1 MFNIIDLTEFNLRVK
16 MKRILFNL
24 MILTLLVT
32 SCSSHKEVP
41 IIAPAITTPPP
52 ELPAITED
60 SVNLDLELQDK
71 LKGIWKNYF
80 VEEFNDTRAVNVIV
94 VTNRLL
100 KGKNFGC
107 TDDIFGV
114 ESDVNFRLGVCRVNV
129 PRNHSTGELK
139 STKNQRDSSNDYF
152 KIISQ
157 KELNLTSVVDY
168 LKKSQRSPL
177 VFVHGFNVKHEEAV
191 LRASQLAYDLKYQGP
206 VVLFSWPAGAG
217 AGFLD
222 NKLIN
227 RTYEANLKTATL
239 SIQTF
244 KIFISKLIDSKV
256 IPNIVVHSMGHQVV
270 LPALFELGKARK
282 LQPGDTNYQMPLGE
296 IILNAPDFDSELFTT
311 NVEMIKNLSRRV
323 TLYCSYTDKAMFA
336 SESMNSSKRLGGCTY
351 MEGVDSINVSLL
363 DNSTFGL
370 NHGYYASRPILS
382 DVFQVLLGIEAD
394 RRVFIRKSDPNS
406 TEKYYL
412 RQ

>member
-1 MFNIIDLTEFNLRVK
+1 MFLTACSTNEEV
-16 MKRILFNL
+16 
-24 MILTLLVT
+24 VT
-32 SCSSHKEVP
+32 VSPTE
-41 IIAPAITTPPP
+41 PPV
-52 ELPAITED
+52 LPAITEEA
-60 SVNLDLELQDK
+60 VNIDLELQDK
-71 LKGIWKNYF
+71 LKGIWKDYF
-80 VEEFNDTRAVNVIV
+80 VEQFNDTRAINVLV

-107 TDDIFGV
+107 TDESFSV
-114 ESDVNFRLGVCRVNV
+114 ESATTFRLGACRINV
-129 PRNHSTGELK
+129 PRNHSTGDLK
-139 STKNQRDSSNDYF
+139 FTKDHRENSNDFF
-152 KIISQ
+152 KILNQ
-157 KELNLTSVVDY
+157 KELNLTSTVEY
-168 LKKSQRSPL
+168 LKQSKRSPL
-177 VFVHGFNVKHEEAV
+177 IFVHGFNVKHEEAV
-191 LRASQLAYDLKYQGP
+191 LRAAQLAYDLKYQGP
-206 VVLFSWPAGAG
+206 VILFSWPAGAG

-227 RTYEANLKTATL
+227 RTYEANLKNAL
-239 SIQTF
+239 ISIETF
-244 KIFISKLIDSKV
+244 KVFISKLIESKI

-270 LPALFELGKARK
+270 LPALFDLGKARK
-282 LQPGDTNYQMPLGE
+282 LQPGDTTYQMPLGE

-336 SESMNSSKRLGGCTY
+336 SETMNSSKRLGGCTY

-363 DNSTFGL
+363 DNATFGL